1 MISFNLALTIF
12 VENIMNNAVT
22 EVGEFFN
29 AWAIYRKVL
38 ANNYMHHREIYQAI
52 SALLAEQWETRVF
65 KLLDLGC
72 GDASFIA
79 QALQGRNIQHYTG
92 FDLSAPALA
101 LAAENIAPLG
111 CRAELVNIDF
121 MAGLAQTKE
130 CFDIVFT
137 SYALHH
143 LTQTEKAE
151 FFHLVHNILTEN
163 GLLLIIDTIREPN
176 ESLSVYLDN
185 YCQWIRE
192 QWLQCE
198 EQEFTAIF
206 QHIRNNDLPETLDT
220 LSALAVA
227 ADFCPATKIYCLPWH
242 KALSFSKKASVALVG

>member
-1 MISFNLALTIF
+1 MSI
-12 VENIMNNAVT
+12 AVK

-38 ANNYMHHREIYQAI
+38 ANNYMHHREIYQAVTD
-52 SALLAEQWETRVF
+52 LLAEQWETRPF

-72 GDASFIA
+72 GDASFLA
-79 QALQGRNIQHYTG
+79 QALQGRAIQHYTG
-92 FDLSAPALA
+92 FDLSDPALA

-111 CRAELVNIDF
+111 CRAELINIDF

-130 CFDIVFT
+130 RFDIVFT

-143 LTQTEKAE
+143 LTQAEKAK
-151 FFHLVHNILTEN
+151 FFHLAHSALTEN
-163 GLLLIIDTIREPN
+163 GILLIIDTMREPN
-176 ESLSVYLDN
+176 ETLPVYLDN

-206 QHIRNNDLPETLDT
+206 QHIRNNDLPETAAI
-220 LSALAVA
+220 LSALAEE
-227 ADFCPATKIYCLPWH
+227 ADFCPVTCIYQLPWH
-242 KALSFSKKASVALVG
+242 QVLLFSKKAAII